1 MTETDRTTAPAAP
14 PAVGTLLSRLLGRG
28 WQFDFFQAV
37 WLLERHC
44 RNRTAVGERG
54 PAGTEPIRFRPDISM
69 GFPATDVRR
78 IRALDS
84 ADSDEPCFGV
94 DVTFLGLYG
103 VPTPL
108 PLHYSV
114 DILRHVDAVEQLP
127 VEASE
132 AGPGQVRQAGP
143 PGTGSTPERDFLDIL
158 HHRLIS
164 LFYRAWTK
172 YRYYA
177 TFDMPHRDVMTSY
190 LLWLIGC
197 QPGWD
202 EEVLGV
208 PPLRMLRYA
217 GLLTQHPRSAASLE
231 GLLVDYW
238 KGPALS
244 PVEGIPVRIEQF
256 IGRWVPLKPVDLNQI
271 GMRNSRLG
279 VDVTVGGQVYDLS
292 GAFRISVGPVD
303 WATYLTFLP
312 DGPRY
317 AEARSIVL
325 TYCADPL
332 AFGLEVR
339 LRARE
344 VPEMCLCS
352 DSTAGR
358 LGYTSWVRTDDL
370 PETSVTFDATWASP
384 QRRSGRKNKKGG

>member
-1 MTETDRTTAPAAP
+1 MTEANPTAAPASH
-14 PAVGTLLSRLLGRG
+14 PARGTVLDRLLGCG
-28 WQFDFFQAV
+28 WKFDFFQAV

-44 RNRTAVGERG
+44 RNRTPVGERG
-54 PAGTEPIRFRPDISM
+54 PAAMEPIRFRPDISM
-69 GFPATDVRR
+69 AFPATDVRR
-78 IRALDS
+78 IRALDFP
-84 ADSDEPCFGV
+84 DGNEPCFGV
-94 DVTFLGLYG
+94 DITFLGLYG
-103 VPTPL
+103 VATPL

-127 VEASE
+127 GEGPEARS
-132 AGPGQVRQAGP
+132 GQPRQAGQ
-143 PGTGSTPERDFLDIL
+143 PGTGSTPERDFLDVL
-158 HHRLIS
+158 HHRLTS
-164 LFYRAWTK
+164 LFYRSWTK

-238 KGPALS
+238 KGIPA
-244 PVEGIPVRIEQF
+244 GIEQF

-279 VDVTVGGQVYDLS
+279 ADLTVGGQVYDLS

-332 AFGLEVR
+332 AFDLEVR
-339 LRARE
+339 LKAGE

-352 DSTAGR
+352 DSTGGR

-384 QRRSGRKNKKGG
+384 QRGNGRKNKKDG